1 MSRIIL
7 DTDIGTNADDA
18 VALAF
23 ALKSTEIRIEGITTV
38 YGKVRT
44 RAQIAQKVLD
54 LCGAGHI
61 PVCPGIE
68 LPLLRNR
75 PLLRAGI
82 EGKGLHLEESG
93 GMFDRHAVDFIV
105 QTVMEHPGEITLVMI
120 GPHTNVAAAMI
131 REPRIAECVKQIVMM
146 GGVTRLAPNGSDL
159 SPVEHNIQCDPEAA
173 AIVFS
178 SGAPILMLGLDV
190 TRQAMFSRE
199 EADLMGASGT
209 PLAGILVRMMH
220 DFMDY
225 MQRDFSY
232 MCDPLAI
239 AVLID
244 PTLIRTKR
252 MDIRVQYERGEFSGQ
267 TIAEACADGNVE
279 TALEVDT
286 ARFFELLNHRLF
298 LRDKALL

>member
-18 VALAF
+18 VALAL
-23 ALKSTEIRIEGITTV
+23 ALKSPEIRIAGITTV

-44 RAQIAQKVLD
+44 RALIAQKVLD
-54 LCGAGHI
+54 LCGVRHI

-82 EGKGLHLEESG
+82 EGKGMHLEESG
-93 GMFDRHAVDFIV
+93 GKFDKHAVDFIV
-105 QTVMEHPGEITLVMI
+105 QTVMENPGEITLVMI
-120 GPHTNVAAAMI
+120 GPHTNVATAMI

-146 GGVTRLAPNGSDL
+146 GGVTRLAPNGSNL
-159 SPVEHNIQCDPEAA
+159 SPIEHNIQCDPEAA
-173 AIVFS
+173 TVVFA

-190 TRQAMFSRE
+190 TRQAVFSRE
-199 EADLMGASGT
+199 EADLMGTSGT
-209 PLAGILVRMMH
+209 LLTGTLVRMMH

-225 MQRDFSY
+225 MERDFSY

-239 AVLID
+239 AVLLD

-252 MDIRVQYERGEFSGQ
+252 MNIQVLYERGEFSGQ
-267 TIAEACADGNVE
+267 TIAEASAAGNVE
-279 TALEVDT
+279 TALELDT
-286 ARFFELLNHRLF
+286 TRFFELLNQRLF
-298 LRDKALL
+298 SRDTALL

>member
-1 MSRIIL
+1 MRIIL

-18 VALAF
+18 VALAL
-23 ALKSTEIRIEGITTV
+23 ALHSPEIRIEGITTV

-44 RAQIAQKVLD
+44 RALIAQKVLN

-61 PVCPGIE
+61 PVYPGIE

-82 EGKGLHLEESG
+82 EGKGMQLQDSG
-93 GMFDRHAVDFIV
+93 SKLDRHAVDFIV

-120 GPHTNVAAAMI
+120 GPHTNVATAMI
-131 REPRIAECVKQIVMM
+131 REPRIAERVKQIVMM

-173 AIVFS
+173 GVVFS

-190 TRQAMFSRE
+190 TRQAVFTRA
-199 EADLMGASGT
+199 EADRMGTSGT
-209 PLAGILVRMMH
+209 PLTGTLVRMMH

-225 MQRDFSY
+225 MERDFSY

-239 AVLID
+239 AVLLD

-252 MDIRVQYERGEFSGQ
+252 MNIRVLYERGDFSGQ
-267 TIAEACADGNVE
+267 TIAEANSDGNVE
-279 TALEVDT
+279 TALEMDT
-286 ARFFELLNHRLF
+286 ARFFELLNQRLF
-298 LRDKALL
+298 SRDTPLL